1 MNVSEVI
8 VDYLKQANIH
18 HIFGYPGD
26 PSVEFLEACR
36 KKNMS
41 FVLARREG
49 TAGLMAEAYGMLTGK
64 PGVALSTLGPGS
76 TNLVNAVANAYLD
89 RTPMIAISGQIDTK
103 RLPTFT
109 HQVVDQHAIFAP
121 VAKYVAD
128 VMPHTAAH
136 VMRKSHKI
144 ACSPRPGPVHLST
157 PADTIGAQASDD
169 QILLPPVNCIHS
181 SMQLMNQTNKTLEK
195 TINEAKKPIILLG
208 ISAMQN
214 NAGNSILALAEKI
227 GAAIVTSPMAK
238 GTVSE
243 NHPLFAGTL
252 DMACNETMWSFMNSA
267 DLVIAAGFDA
277 VELIKP
283 WSVKAPV
290 IHIDTVDNS
299 DQIYAAG
306 IECVGSIT
314 DILDQLSDSVL
325 EAEKYSFSDVSK
337 QRDELQ
343 TAFEAGRVKAKN
355 RMDPSD
361 VVRVVSEYSPE
372 AIVTTD
378 VGSHKLLVGQGW
390 HPTTPRKILMTN
402 GLSSMGFSLP
412 AAITAQMMNPEKQ
425 VICFTGDG
433 GLAMVQ
439 SELRLASSL
448 NVSLKVIVF
457 VDNSLNRI
465 ELKQMDKNYAST
477 GTIIES
483 TDIPK
488 MAESMSCHGIN
499 VTNESELIK
508 ALSIDHANVPLV
520 IGVKVDPS
528 QYQAQ
533 F

>member
-1 MNVSEVI
+1 
-8 VDYLKQANIH
+8 
-18 HIFGYPGD
+18 
-26 PSVEFLEACR
+26 
-36 KKNMS
+36 
-41 FVLARREG
+41 
-49 TAGLMAEAYGMLTGK
+49 
-64 PGVALSTLGPGS
+64 
-76 TNLVNAVANAYLD
+76 
-89 RTPMIAISGQIDTK
+89 
-103 RLPTFT
+103 
-109 HQVVDQHAIFAP
+109 
-121 VAKYVAD
+121 
-128 VMPHTAAH
+128 
-136 VMRKSHKI
+136 
-144 ACSPRPGPVHLST
+144 
-157 PADTIGAQASDD
+157 
-169 QILLPPVNCIHS
+169 
-181 SMQLMNQTNKTLEK
+181 
-195 TINEAKKPIILLG
+195 
-208 ISAMQN
+208 
-214 NAGNSILALAEKI
+214 
-227 GAAIVTSPMAK
+227 
-238 GTVSE
+238 
-243 NHPLFAGTL
+243 
-252 DMACNETMWSFMNSA
+252 MNSA

-520 IGVKVDPS
+520 GLRVQS
-528 QYQAQ
+528 HLM
-533 F
+533 